1 MCPSTEVPEVQ
12 REFAADVLR
21 DLLRRIDVEN
31 PNEGRHTFLVS
42 HAWTAGPMI
51 YVVFTAPPS
60 DKTWGLVRDTRTS
73 IIDPGPWPDLDEAV
87 SYYYLLDFEE
97 NWPGRFSRKPG
108 EPDTI
113 QWSGDRDAALPEH
126 PSDIPEAHRYTP
138 STDGSSVKPRP
149 RSDRPVSSEPRRYTD
164 PP

>member
-1 MCPSTEVPEVQ
+1 MCPSIEVTEVQ

-31 PNEGRHTFLVS
+31 SNEGRYTFLVS

-51 YVVFTAPPS
+51 HVVFTAPPS

-113 QWSGDRDAALPEH
+113 QWSGDRHAGLPEH
-126 PSDIPEAHRYTP
+126 PADIPETHRYMP
-138 STDGSSVKPRP
+138 SPDGSSVKHDAKPGRH
-149 RSDRPVSSEPRRYTD
+149 VGNEPRRYTD
-164 PP
+164 PR

>member
-1 MCPSTEVPEVQ
+1 MCPSTEVTEVP
-12 REFAADVLR
+12 REFAAEVLR

-31 PNEGRHTFLVS
+31 SNEGRHTFLVS

-51 YVVFTAPPS
+51 YVVFIAPPS

-73 IIDPGPWPDLDEAV
+73 IIGPGPWPDLDEAV

-108 EPDTI
+108 EP
-113 QWSGDRDAALPEH
+113 
-126 PSDIPEAHRYTP
+126 TP
-138 STDGSSVKPRP
+138 SSGRATETQLFPSIHRTFQKHIGIRRRQTRRLSS
-149 RSDRPVSSEPRRYTD
+149 PVQDQLGP
-164 PP
+164 